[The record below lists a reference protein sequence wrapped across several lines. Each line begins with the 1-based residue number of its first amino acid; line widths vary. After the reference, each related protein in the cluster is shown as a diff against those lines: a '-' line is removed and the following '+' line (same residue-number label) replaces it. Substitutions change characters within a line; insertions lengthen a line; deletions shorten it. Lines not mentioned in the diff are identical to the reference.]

1 MFFLSIKTDPIRIK
15 YRLQL
20 GFVLMEAKI
29 LRLNHAGQPL
39 EWIHWQEAVNLYA
52 REIVAW
58 TLGDVVREVVG
69 GYCRVTGKQSRIE
82 LPSIIASV
90 GSQIAKPRTTY
101 PLTNRALFARDQHL
115 CLYCGKE
122 YGEAMLTRDHIV
134 PTSRG
139 GKDSWENVVAACRR
153 CNQHKGNYL
162 LQETH
167 MELLAMPYRPN
178 LAEYLALV
186 SGRRIRTDQMAFLS
200 AQFSKNY
207 RACRH

>member
-1 MFFLSIKTDPIRIK
+1 
-15 YRLQL
+15 
-20 GFVLMEAKI
+20 MEAHI

-39 EWIHWQEAVNLYA
+39 EWINWQEAVGLYA

-58 TLGDVVREVVG
+58 SLGDIVREVRG
-69 GYCRVTGKQSRIE
+69 GHSRLTGKQSRLE
-82 LPSIIASV
+82 LPSIIASA
-90 GSQIAKPRTTY
+90 GNRLIKPRTSY
-101 PLTNRALFARDQHL
+101 PLTNRTLFMRDQHL
-115 CLYCGKE
+115 CLYCGKNFSDAE
-122 YGEAMLTRDHIV
+122 LTRDHIV

-139 GKDSWENVVAACRR
+139 GNDSWENVVAACRR

-162 LQETH
+162 LQETN

-186 SGRRIRTDQMAFLS
+186 NGRRIRVDQMEFLS

-207 RACRH
+207 RIPTH

>member
-1 MFFLSIKTDPIRIK
+1 
-15 YRLQL
+15 
-20 GFVLMEAKI
+20 MEAKI

-139 GKDSWENVVAACRR
+139 VRTVGKMSWQRAGVVINTRAIISCRKPIWSCWR
-153 CNQHKGNYL
+153 CPIGQIWQSILHW
-162 LQETH
+162 
-167 MELLAMPYRPN
+167 
-178 LAEYLALV
+178 
-186 SGRRIRTDQMAFLS
+186 
-200 AQFSKNY
+200 
-207 RACRH
+207 